1 MWQSWKHIAMP
12 GFSRASAFYAGFF
25 LSGKRSICPLGNSL
39 LSLNLLPIFAP
50 NYKHRMYQQ
59 ILEKKEKLAVIGL
72 GYVGLPI
79 ALAFARKASVIGF
92 DINLSRIEM
101 MKQGIDPSNE
111 LAREEFEGCDITF
124 TNSLDVLREAR
135 FFIVAVP
142 TPVDEHNVPDLTPVK
157 KASETIGKVLKKG
170 DYVVFESTVYPGC
183 TEEDCLPIIEKLS
196 GLKNKIDFKLG
207 YSPERINPGD
217 KKHTLATIVKVVS
230 GCDEESL
237 DSIARVY
244 EMVVDAGVH
253 RASSIKVAEA
263 AKIIENTQRDLNIA
277 LMNELSIIFDKMNI
291 NTFEVLEA
299 AGTKWNFLKFSP
311 GLVGGHCI
319 GVDPYYLTYKAS
331 ELGYNSRVIL
341 AGRHINDNM
350 SIYVARKVVRH
361 IISHVADVKAARV
374 LVMGA
379 TFKEN
384 VSDIRN
390 SKVADVVRELKE
402 FFLNVDVVDPHASSE
417 ELEHEYGFGLAPSEG
432 RDYDAVI
439 VTVCHESYA
448 SLDDAYFTSITKPDA
463 LIADLKGIYRNKITS
478 RAYWSF

>member
-1 MWQSWKHIAMP
+1 
-12 GFSRASAFYAGFF
+12 
-25 LSGKRSICPLGNSL
+25 
-39 LSLNLLPIFAP
+39 
-50 NYKHRMYQQ
+50 MYQE
-59 ILEKKEKLAVIGL
+59 LVDKKEKLAVIGL

-79 ALAFARKASVIGF
+79 ALEFAKKMSVIGF
-92 DINLSRIEM
+92 DINAKRIEM

-111 LAREEFEGCDITF
+111 LEKEAFDGCDITF
-124 TNSLDVLREAR
+124 TNSLDLLREAR

-142 TPVDEHNVPDLTPVK
+142 TPVDEHNVPDLTPVQ
-157 KASETIGKVLKKG
+157 KASETIGKVIKKG

-183 TEEDCLPIIEKLS
+183 TEEDCLPIVEKLS
-196 GLKNKIDFKLG
+196 GLKNIEDFKSG

-217 KKHTLATIVKVVS
+217 KNHTLSSIIKVVS
-230 GCDEESL
+230 GCDAESL
-237 DSIARVY
+237 DVIAKVY
-244 EMVVDAGVH
+244 EMVVKAGVH

-277 LMNELSIIFDKMNI
+277 LMNELSIIFDKMGI
-291 NTFEVLEA
+291 NTYEVLEA
-299 AGTKWNFLKFSP
+299 AGTKWNFLKFFP

-350 SIYVARKVVRH
+350 SNYLARKVVQH
-361 IISHVADVKAARV
+361 IIKNVDDVKSAKV

-390 SKVADVVRELKE
+390 SKVADVVKELQS
-402 FFLNVDVVDPHASSE
+402 FFLNVDVVDPYADSE
-417 ELEHEYGFGLAPSEG
+417 ELKHEYGFGLTEKAG
-432 RDYDAVI
+432 DGYDAVI
-439 VTVCHESYA
+439 VTVCHQPYANLDETYFESI
-448 SLDDAYFTSITKPDA
+448 SKPNA
-463 LIADLKGIYRNKITS
+463 IIADLKGTYRNKIKS
-478 RAYWSF
+478 RHYWSF